1 MKFTLAALV
10 LISAT
15 NAVEVEGYPDHL
27 GEMFQTR
34 SPCTETTG
42 TSIRN
47 LDNSWST
54 ATFTNLR
61 TGSELASASTPG
73 SAEVPDN
80 AKAKDGAT
88 VTTHVRRSMSEMPE
102 GHSTQVK

>member
-1 MKFTLAALV
+1 MGLLPLLFSRSLNLLRLRDTLT
-10 LISAT
+10 IS
-15 NAVEVEGYPDHL
+15 VKCS
-27 GEMFQTR
+27 QTR
-34 SPCTETTG
+34 SLCTETTG

-54 ATFTNLR
+54 AMSTNPR
-61 TGSELASASTPG
+61 TGSELESASTPG

-80 AKAKDGAT
+80 VKAKDGAMVMIPARKFT
-88 VTTHVRRSMSEMPE
+88 SESSE